1 MFILAHLITGLIIGK
16 LSGNYTAALIGSL
29 AVDLDH
35 LAVYILH
42 KILSSPKKFWQ
53 TVINPDDSYGNQRN
67 FLHSFF
73 AWLPVSGIA
82 TAINFGAG
90 VAFSISYL
98 VHLLLDMIDS
108 SDFHPLYPIRLNIKG
123 PIRYLSKSEIAF
135 TFVMFFVFLLL

>member
-1 MFILAHLITGLIIGK
+1 MFILAHLITGLVIGK

-35 LAVYILH
+35 LAVYIRH
-42 KILSSPKKFWQ
+42 KILLSPKKFWQ
-53 TVINPDDSYGNQRN
+53 TVTNPDDPYGNQRS

-108 SDFHPLYPIRLNIKG
+108 SDFHPLYPIKLNIKG